1 MGHKTHFLS
10 LFLLSLLF
18 LLLFYSYDDLKPPVS
33 PTPTPPVGQ
42 KTINIINDVLSKPDT
57 SDTETSA
64 TGMKT
69 GTTETKSAPEER
81 PIKRPLSPYV
91 A

>member
-1 MGHKTHFLS
+1 M
-10 LFLLSLLF
+10 LF

-33 PTPTPPVGQ
+33 PIPTPPVGQ

-57 SDTETSA
+57 SATETSA

-69 GTTETKSAPEER
+69 GTTETKPAPEEL